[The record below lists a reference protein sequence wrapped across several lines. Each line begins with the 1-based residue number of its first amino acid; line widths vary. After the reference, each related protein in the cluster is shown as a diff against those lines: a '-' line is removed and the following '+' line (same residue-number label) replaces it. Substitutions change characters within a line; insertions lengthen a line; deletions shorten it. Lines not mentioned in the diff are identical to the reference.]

1 MRQISLFRCSVAFS
15 FLTAREAFQAQAFQA
30 EELAVDGLSQ
40 LSDELEEE
48 TAFLFAARGAAF
60 GFFAGFFFLVPFFF
74 FFFGTGAASVRP
86 TKEAML
92 ASESP
97 ASPSKQLGFTRTFTH
112 GLAISVVRFQTSV
125 QGAPFISFHYT
136 ASLLSCFFPGG
147 PVSSKPHAGC
157 PASGSASP

>member
-1 MRQISLFRCSVAFS
+1 M
-15 FLTAREAFQAQAFQA
+15 
-30 EELAVDGLSQ
+30 DGLSQ

-74 FFFGTGAASVRP
+74 FFGTGAASVRP

-97 ASPSKQLGFTRTFTH
+97 ASPSKQLGFTRKFTH

-147 PVSSKPHAGC
+147 PFPQNHMLDARPLVR
-157 PASGSASP
+157 PAHETRGLERVLAPPSTP